1 MHICIYIYMYM
12 LDMYIYI
19 YIYIYT
25 YMLDILLSERS
36 LVSLGQ
42 LLIIWVINFYLLY
55 SFLLRFRIL

>member
-12 LDMYIYI
+12 LDMYI

-55 SFLLRFRIL
+55 SFLLRFRTL